1 MSFTFRNIAIS
12 GLASLCLL
20 AAIGLEA
27 QEQSTATLPL
37 LAGQQKLADC
47 NFQSSDPVSVGNAA
61 MKVDADGTVTLSGR
75 DKTGLPW
82 TATYPAFPGAGC
94 QLWQARLERRAEPAL
109 VFVAFGGNT
118 SGGWDTTLSVL
129 LFDAQDRPFPW
140 QAKGEFSVTDHG
152 IDGVVQLGAA
162 STAAVLVRTRQSDG
176 PGNHLDSHSLYTF
189 SGVRAVEVHG
199 ESEGKHWPF
208 DVPTGSP
215 KWSLRQ
221 ASPSALDTLQTS
233 GVSGSADTRPENASR
248 FEGIKGTNDS
258 DHQIILSGG
267 STYFPDLLVID
278 TQSGR
283 RIVSYPTLTD
293 LTDVKAG
300 KAAGVA
306 LGNNC
311 SEGNCHPVVTWLRQ

>member
-1 MSFTFRNIAIS
+1 MFFTPRSIAIS

-20 AAIGLEA
+20 AAMSLEA
-27 QEQSTATLPL
+27 QEQSTATLTP

-47 NFQSSDPVSVGNAA
+47 NFQSSDPVSVGNAT
-61 MKVDADGTVTLSGR
+61 MKAKADGTVTLSGR

-109 VFVAFGGNT
+109 ILVAFGGNT

-129 LFDAQDRPFPW
+129 LFDAQGRPFPW
-140 QAKGEFSVTDHG
+140 QAKGKFSVTDNG
-152 IDGVVQLGAA
+152 IDGVVQLGTAG
-162 STAAVLVRTRQSDG
+162 TAAVLVRTRQSDG

-189 SGVRAVEVHG
+189 SGMRAVEVNG

-208 DVPTGSP
+208 DVSTGSR

-221 ASPSALDTLQTS
+221 ASPSTVDTLQTS
-233 GVSGSADTRPENASR
+233 GVSASADTPPENASR

-258 DHQIILSGG
+258 DRQIILSGG
-267 STYFPDLLVID
+267 GNYFPDLFVID
-278 TQSGR
+278 TQLGR
-283 RIVSYPTLTD
+283 RIVSYPTLSD
-293 LTDVKAG
+293 LTNLKAG

-311 SEGNCHPVVTWLRQ
+311 SEGDCHPVVVWLRQ